1 MVSKPMQACK
11 RFLEAF
17 DLNGY
22 SVGSK
27 ADSMNPVIPSCLLPL
42 YEFGTRKVG
51 DEKQLQLQTSCLI
64 LSCVHQL
71 QQECFTRD
79 RSATTIVFS
88 N

>member
-27 ADSMNPVIPSCLLPL
+27 ADSMNPVIPSCLLPP

-51 DEKQLQLQTSCLI
+51 DEKQLQLQTSCFIQPAVQAYLGRASAHFLI
-64 LSCVHQL
+64 RPPSWIQ
-71 QQECFTRD
+71 
-79 RSATTIVFS
+79 
-88 N
+88 